1 MQYKLKTGPASPDGC
16 YPYPSSITCSHQK
29 YFNCFHSFL
38 DSLITSYPPS
48 SNPTLLEPLSLSSS
62 HPCFYFNVSLLTSF
76 PQWVCL
82 AGFCLY
88 QKFSASVKHISWRQ
102 SFHEFQNPIVIKP
115 DKIFT
120 YSYHIFKHTA
130 CAFHIK
136 TFIFH
141 LMSHGLLRFISFHMA
156 VTFFTCV
163 VLMGMGARPSGQ
175 INGP

>member
-1 MQYKLKTGPASPDGC
+1 MRNPYIGPGTSAMR
-16 YPYPSSITCSHQK
+16 CSRQ
-29 YFNCFHSFL
+29 
-38 DSLITSYPPS
+38 
-48 SNPTLLEPLSLSSS
+48 
-62 HPCFYFNVSLLTSF
+62 
-76 PQWVCL
+76 VCL
-82 AGFCLY
+82 AGFCFY

-102 SFHEFQNPIVIKP
+102 SFHELQNPIAIKP
-115 DKIFT
+115 DKIYLT
-120 YSYHIFKHTA
+120 PLAQSGPISVTRSYSKHIFKHTA